1 MPRSSQLLL
10 SLALKRAARAVSGSR
25 GSSAYVY
32 EFCAASKKVRPCGT
46 GWTREFSSLQQVPA
60 KKLEKVLVANRGEIA
75 VRVMRTAKKLGMK
88 SVAVYSEADA
98 NSVHV
103 RFADE
108 AVFVGPAPSV
118 KSYLNVDAI
127 LSAIRATN
135 ADCVHPGYGFLS
147 ENASFVERL
156 EALGVTFVG
165 PTASAIAAMGDKIES
180 KRLAKEAGVNTIPGC
195 QDVITDEEHAAKI
208 AKDVGFPVMLKAS
221 AGGGGKGM
229 RIAWNEAETKEAFRL
244 CHAEALSSFA
254 DGRIFIE
261 RYIEHP
267 RHIEIQV
274 IGDAH
279 GNVIYMPERECSI
292 QRRNQK
298 VIEEAP
304 SVFLDKETRRAMG
317 EQAVA
322 LAKAVQYQSSGDE
335 TFMLHNHGDDQMT
348 GRRLSLS
355 RLLITDLHLQR
366 KIGWLTIWVFF
377 AGTVEFL
384 VDKFRRF
391 YFLEMNT
398 RLQVEHPVTE
408 CITGLDI
415 VELMMKV
422 ARGEKLEITQERA
435 AEIHGWA
442 MEARVY
448 AEDPCRNFLPMSGRL
463 RQYSEPVARSSQETV
478 RVDSGVEEGSEI
490 SIYYDPMI
498 SKVATWG
505 PQRSSALNSLESA
518 LDRYIIRGPVHNIPF
533 LRSIIADT
541 DFAKGD
547 ISTKFI
553 QDHYPGGW
561 KPPALTSQQQEDL
574 LALMALLY
582 VSQKP
587 PQLTKVGVARGSSW
601 LTDLV
606 ISVGSVDH
614 MVSVTSRPG
623 EDPQELLLEVD
634 VNNKTKD
641 VIKQSIKPW
650 AMDAI
655 VDGKLLNC
663 QLLKRLPRGFKILY
677 QGSELEVLVQT
688 PLQASLSKYMKP
700 PVEEDF
706 SKVLRAPMT
715 GSLISVAVTAGQ
727 EVQPGDELAILEAM
741 KMRNVL
747 RADHSGK
754 VKVVVAEEG
763 TTLPADEVILEFE

>member
-1 MPRSSQLLL
+1 MPISSQLLL
-10 SLALKRAARAVSGSR
+10 SLALKGATRAVSGPR
-25 GSSAYVY
+25 GSSTFAR
-32 EFCAASKKVRPCGT
+32 EFGAAWGNARPCWML
-46 GWTREFSSLQQVPA
+46 WTRELSSVQEGPPI

-88 SVAVYSEADA
+88 TVAVYSEPDA

-127 LSAIRATN
+127 LAAIRATN

-147 ENASFVERL
+147 ENATFVKKL
-156 EALGVTFVG
+156 EALGVTFIG

-180 KRLAKEAGVNTIPGC
+180 KRLAKDSGVNTIPGC
-195 QDVITDEEHAAKI
+195 QDVIIDEEHAAKI
-208 AKDVGFPVMLKAS
+208 ARDVGFPVMLKAS

-244 CHAEALSSFA
+244 CHAEAISSFG

-261 RYIEHP
+261 RYIEQP

-274 IGDAH
+274 MGDAH
-279 GNVIYMPERECSI
+279 GNVVYMPERECSI

-298 VIEEAP
+298 VLEEAP
-304 SVFLDKETRRAMG
+304 SVFIDEETRKAMG

-322 LAKAVQYQSSGDE
+322 LAKAVQYQSSG
-335 TFMLHNHGDDQMT
+335 
-348 GRRLSLS
+348 
-355 RLLITDLHLQR
+355 
-366 KIGWLTIWVFF
+366 
-377 AGTVEFL
+377 TVEFL
-384 VDKFRRF
+384 VDKFRKF

-408 CITGLDI
+408 SVTGLDL

-422 ARGEKLEITQERA
+422 ARGEKLEVTQDRA

-463 RQYSEPVARSSQETV
+463 RQYSEPVARSSLETV

-498 SKVATWG
+498 SKVVTWG
-505 PQRSSALNSLESA
+505 LHRSSALFSLESA
-518 LDRYIIRGPVHNIPF
+518 LDRYIIRGPVHNVPF
-533 LRSIIADT
+533 LRSVIAHPDY
-541 DFAKGD
+541 AQGD

-553 QDHYPGGW
+553 QEHYPDGW
-561 KPPALTSQQQEDL
+561 RPPALTLDQQEDL
-574 LALMALLY
+574 IALMALLY
-582 VSQKP
+582 VSQKLP
-587 PQLTKVGVARGSSW
+587 ELTKVRAGQGSAW
-601 LTDLV
+601 PMDLV
-606 ISVGSVDH
+606 ISIGSEEH
-614 MVSVTSRPG
+614 MVSITSKLG
-623 EDPQELLLEVD
+623 EDPQELFLEVD

-641 VIKQSIKPW
+641 VLKQSIKPW
-650 AMDAI
+650 AMDAS
-655 VDGKLLNC
+655 VDGRLLNC

-677 QGSELEVLVQT
+677 QGSELDILLQT

-747 RADHSGK
+747 RADRSWK
-754 VKVVVAEEG
+754 VKAVVAKEG
-763 TTLPADEVILEFE
+763 TTVPADEVIVEFE